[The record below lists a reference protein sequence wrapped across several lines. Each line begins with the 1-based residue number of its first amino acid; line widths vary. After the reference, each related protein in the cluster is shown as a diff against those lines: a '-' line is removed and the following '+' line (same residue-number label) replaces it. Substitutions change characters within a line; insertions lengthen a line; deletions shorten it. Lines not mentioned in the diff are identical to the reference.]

1 MHEMH
6 NILKHL
12 DLNLLLVFDALY
24 RHGSVAGAANELS
37 ISPSAF
43 SHALARLRD
52 SLSDELFIHFGNRM
66 QPTVRAEQIA
76 TVVTDVLAAL
86 SGCLSAN
93 ADFNPATS
101 TQSFVFA
108 ATDYTAFALL
118 PVFIARLQQYAP
130 GLCIRVVYSNE
141 RDSHEELISGK
152 IDFAL
157 GFSEEFGSSKEGV
170 EAIECFTDEY
180 VVVAR
185 KEHPAIQTAPSLE
198 QYLDARHIVV
208 TPWNEPKGVID
219 RTLEKLGLSR
229 KVAVQLPSLM
239 AAPFIVGSSDLL
251 ITLPFHAAVTL
262 SVAAAVRLFPTPF
275 PAPKNVLK
283 VLLNAKYART
293 QGHMWVREQ
302 ILLAIQDQ
310 QNGFRLA
317 SAVGSSTS

>member
-1 MHEMH
+1 MHDMH
-6 NILKHL
+6 NVLRRL

-24 RHGSVAGAANELS
+24 RHGSVAAAANELS

-43 SHALARLRD
+43 SHALARLREG
-52 SLSDELFIHFGNRM
+52 LSDELFIRTGNRM
-66 QPTVRAEQIA
+66 QPTVRAGQIA
-76 TVVTDVLAAL
+76 AVVTDALAAL

-93 ADFNPATS
+93 ADFDPATS

-118 PVFIARLQQYAP
+118 PLFIARLQQYAP
-130 GLCIRVVYSNE
+130 GLSIRVVYSNE
-141 RDSHEELISGK
+141 RDSHEELISGN

-157 GFSEEFGSSKEGV
+157 GFSEEFGSGKEGV
-170 EAIECFTDEY
+170 EAIECFSDDY

-185 KEHPAIQTAPSLE
+185 KDHPAIQSAPSLE
-198 QYLDARHIVV
+198 QYLAARHIVV
-208 TPWNEPKGVID
+208 TPWNEPTGVID

-262 SVAAAVRLFPTPF
+262 RAAAAVRLYPTPF

-293 QGHMWVREQ
+293 QGHLWVREQ

-310 QNGFRLA
+310 QDGSRSATLA
-317 SAVGSSTS
+317 G